1 MEKLDISICNFVEF
15 KYRPFVFHFDH
26 FEERIPFCIGGQTVS
41 LQFHFEENFD
51 WIWTSI
57 ELSISRWSTLFLCCH
72 PNGLSLNFFNMC
84 VWYFPFNRLE
94 HMKKKLKR
102 FDFEIPYRQIDT
114 KCTGTTRN
122 FLHCLHSSRYVSVN
136 RIIECSWLFNRKGY
150 LRENF
155 EIPLKLV
162 SFAGFFEMQVA
173 KIANGY
179 GWHHDC
185 DALRL
190 FEYIGGKSLH
200 RTRLFGKLILI
211 HRIRHHLQF
220 T

>member
-1 MEKLDISICNFVEF
+1 MGFYWISSICV
-15 KYRPFVFHFDH
+15 YGIFHSIVWNIWRRSSSDL
-26 FEERIPFCIGGQTVS
+26 TS
-41 LQFHFEENFD
+41 KFH
-51 WIWTSI
+51 I
-57 ELSISRWSTLFLCCH
+57 
-72 PNGLSLNFFNMC
+72 
-84 VWYFPFNRLE
+84 V
-94 HMKKKLKR
+94 K
-102 FDFEIPYRQIDT
+102 IDT

-162 SFAGFFEMQVA
+162 SFAFFFEMQVA

-220 T
+220 TQ